1 MAGEQAFAAS
11 TGSLPW
17 EPDRALTIDAA
28 AAAIRASFPTIE
40 SEGLKHLGSGW
51 EFDAFVT
58 TDGWVFRFPRRADCA
73 KLFDAERRVHQ
84 LVSAVLPATV
94 AVPHVEL
101 VGQPSPGFPYSFAGH
116 RFIAGVD
123 ADAVDSRL
131 MSTLARDIAAA
142 LGAIHSIPETTARD
156 AGVLARDLD
165 DVGGNEWLERGL
177 AAASELRGLDPIVDQ
192 AVSWVRRTS
201 LPLARFDGPL
211 RLVHQDLSPEHVIVD
226 AATGQVTGI
235 LDWTDTILGDPARD
249 FVFLVTWRG
258 WDFAEEVLRSYP
270 HAVDRD
276 FRGRLQFMARLLS
289 VMWLAMAHVQ
299 HGNTAIHIEWV
310 RNAFA
315 PVARR

>member
-1 MAGEQAFAAS
+1 MAGEQAFAPP

-17 EPDRALTIDAA
+17 EPDRSLTIDDA
-28 AAAIRASFPTIE
+28 AAAIRGSFPTIA
-40 SEGLKHLGSGW
+40 SGGLEHLGSGW

-58 TDGWVFRFPRRADCA
+58 TDSWVFRFPRRADCS
-73 KLFDAERRVHQ
+73 KLFDSERRVHQ
-84 LVSAVLPATV
+84 LVSTVLPATV

-101 VGQPSPGFPYSFAGH
+101 IGQPSPGFPYRFVGH
-116 RFIAGVD
+116 RFIAGVA
-123 ADAVDSRL
+123 ADAVDSCL
-131 MSTLARDIAAA
+131 TSSLARDIAAA
-142 LGAIHSIPETTARD
+142 LGAIHSIPETTARG
-156 AGVLARDLD
+156 AGVLERDLD
-165 DVGGNEWLERGL
+165 DVGGNEWIERGF

-192 AVSWVRRTS
+192 AVSWLRPTS
-201 LPLARFDGPL
+201 LPLARFDGKL
-211 RLVHQDLSPEHVIVD
+211 RLIHQDLSPEHVIVD
-226 AATGQVTGI
+226 AATGHLAGI

-289 VMWLAMAHVQ
+289 VMWLAMAHVR
-299 HGNTAIHIEWV
+299 HGNVAMHIGRV

-315 PVARR
+315 PGGES

>member
-1 MAGEQAFAAS
+1 MADEEALAPP

-17 EPDRALTIDAA
+17 EPDRPLTIDSAA
-28 AAAIRASFPTIE
+28 AVIRASFPAIE
-40 SEGLKHLGSGW
+40 SAGLKHLGSGW

-73 KLFDAERRVHQ
+73 NLFESERRVHQ
-84 LVSAVLPATV
+84 LVSTVLPATI
-94 AVPHVEL
+94 AVPHVDL
-101 VGQPSPGFPYSFAGH
+101 TGQSSPGFPYRFAGH

-123 ADAVDSRL
+123 ADAVDSCL

-156 AGVLARDLD
+156 AGVLECDLD
-165 DVGGNEWLERGL
+165 DVGGNEWLDRGF
-177 AAASELRGLDPIVDQ
+177 ATASELRGRDPIVDQ
-192 AVSWVRRTS
+192 AVSWVRQIS
-201 LPLARFDGPL
+201 LPLARFDGKL
-211 RLVHQDLSPEHVIVD
+211 RLIHQDLSPEHVIVD
-226 AATGQVTGI
+226 AATGHVAGI

-258 WDFAEEVLRSYP
+258 WEFAAEVLRSYP

-276 FRGRLQFMARLLS
+276 FRTRLRFMARLLS

-299 HGNTAIHIEWV
+299 HGNVAMHIEWV

-315 PVARR
+315 PMARR